1 MDVQLRKDVP
11 RSQRPRS
18 TIGLLTSGGGGGGG
32 GEGRVE
38 RSDVLKDTAIRASV
52 RDDRSWIRNMG
63 GYDNTD
69 GASNGRNLL
78 GRRSLTLPAHR
89 RSTEERSLPERCEST
104 DSSDDEAGSRAPTR
118 IYSVEDAQKKI
129 AGGQQQK
136 LQQQQLQQQQQ
147 QLQQLQQPPNTVTT
161 SEQSAETEADVADGQ
176 ESRISPSVTRARFH
190 RPPSKSSSLP
200 RSLLPPGGARGG
212 SDSPDADVVIQKR
225 STSVLSSSSATPPAH
240 GAQDVGEQ
248 SGKPKDNA
256 WSNAWR
262 KCSRC
267 GSSLGKRTAF
277 ILEYLGL
284 YYHEECFKCASCS
297 CSLGHVGDGHK
308 LRIVAKK
315 VHCDTCYKKKM
326 GL

>member
-161 SEQSAETEADVADGQ
+161 SEQ
-176 ESRISPSVTRARFH
+176 

>member
-32 GEGRVE
+32 GGGGREGRVE

-69 GASNGRNLL
+69 SASNGRNLL

-89 RSTEERSLPERCEST
+89 RSSEERSLPERCEST

-118 IYSVEDAQKKI
+118 IYSVEGTQKKI
-129 AGGQQQK
+129 AGGQQ
-136 LQQQQLQQQQQ
+136 LQQQQLQQQQ
-147 QLQQLQQPPNTVTT
+147 LQQPPNAVTT
-161 SEQSAETEADVADGQ
+161 SGQ
-176 ESRISPSVTRARFH
+176 

-200 RSLLPPGGARGG
+200 RSLIPPGGARGG
-212 SDSPDADVVIQKR
+212 SDSPDANVVIQKR
-225 STSVLSSSSATPPAH
+225 STSVLSSSSAAAMPPAH
-240 GAQDVGEQ
+240 G
-248 SGKPKDNA
+248 
-256 WSNAWR
+256 SNAWR

-315 VHCDTCYKKKM
+315 VNCDACYKKKM

>member
-18 TIGLLTSGGGGGGG
+18 TIGLLTSGGGGGG

-69 GASNGRNLL
+69 SASNGRNLL

-89 RSTEERSLPERCEST
+89 RSSEERSLPERCEST
-104 DSSDDEAGSRAPTR
+104 DSSDDEADSRAPTR
-118 IYSVEDAQKKI
+118 IYSVEGAQKKI
-129 AGGQQQK
+129 AGGQLQQ
-136 LQQQQLQQQQQ
+136 LQQQQLQQ
-147 QLQQLQQPPNTVTT
+147 PPNAVTT
-161 SEQSAETEADVADGQ
+161 SGQS
-176 ESRISPSVTRARFH
+176 

-200 RSLLPPGGARGG
+200 RSLIPPGGARGG
-212 SDSPDADVVIQKR
+212 SDSPDANVVIQKR
-225 STSVLSSSSATPPAH
+225 STSVLSSSSAAAATPPAH
-240 GAQDVGEQ
+240 G
-248 SGKPKDNA
+248 
-256 WSNAWR
+256 SNAWR

-315 VHCDTCYKKKM
+315 VHCDACYKKKM

>member
-32 GEGRVE
+32 GGGGREGRVE

-69 GASNGRNLL
+69 SASNGRNLL

-89 RSTEERSLPERCEST
+89 SSEERSLPERCEST

-118 IYSVEDAQKKI
+118 IYSVEGTQKKI
-129 AGGQQQK
+129 AGGQQ
-136 LQQQQLQQQQQ
+136 LQQQQLQQQQ
-147 QLQQLQQPPNTVTT
+147 LQQPPNAVTT
-161 SEQSAETEADVADGQ
+161 SGQSAETEADVADGQ

-190 RPPSKSSSLP
+190 SRPPSKSSSLP
-200 RSLLPPGGARGG
+200 RSLIPPGGARGG
-212 SDSPDADVVIQKR
+212 SDSPDANVVIQKR
-225 STSVLSSSSATPPAH
+225 STSVLSSSSAAAMPPAH
-240 GAQDVGEQ
+240 G
-248 SGKPKDNA
+248 
-256 WSNAWR
+256 SNAWR

-315 VHCDTCYKKKM
+315 VNCDACYKKKM